1 MTLNALIHACE
12 ADAACLE
19 ENAVRYTADWAGWLL
34 PVNGNS
40 LTGEDPGHHEYFLQ
54 IREEVNKLSG
64 FDTALIV
71 TLSESLFREVCK
83 DLRVAT
89 FYLWARLHQEGESGL
104 AEGLELLA
112 ALLDRFGH
120 ALHPLRARSR
130 QAALAWLGSTR
141 MLDSLSRWPQTN
153 TALVRRACGALIL
166 IHRAIADEDR
176 AGLIPLIKALEV
188 RLAQNGGACAV
199 VPQHSSEEADAQKAP
214 AALMPVT
221 TGQALM
227 EQAKVLAKYLRE
239 QPEGWLAAHH
249 LMKSVRWDTLVQL
262 PALNDQGNTRLR
274 PPRPDHRRQLQ
285 RLYVNKSWQEL
296 LELADV
302 LFSQGVNHLWFDLQW
317 YVWEALSHHPHAGAV
332 AGIVSQD
339 LCGLLSRLPGLD
351 ELAFD
356 DGTPFADEV
365 TRNWIAQSVMRQ
377 DISPEVVSFQDSS
390 AGEED
395 MFALETEAIQKADA
409 DGVDAALS
417 WLQSCPQISTV
428 RSQWHLRLIM
438 ARLCEHY
445 GRNEM
450 ALHLLDELDL
460 QAGQMT
466 LKHWCPERLFEV
478 RSRRLRLL
486 RMKAAR
492 SESEKTRLQ
501 PEIDVLL
508 SGLITIDPA
517 RAAVLCS

>member
-1 MTLNALIHACE
+1 MALNALIHACE
-12 ADAACLE
+12 TDAACLE
-19 ENAVRYTADWAGWLL
+19 DSAVRYTADWTGWLQ
-34 PVNGNS
+34 PINESS

-64 FDTALIV
+64 FDTALIA

-89 FYLWARLHQEGESGL
+89 FYLWARLHQDGESGL
-104 AEGLELLA
+104 ADGLELLA
-112 ALLDRFGH
+112 GLLNRFGNT
-120 ALHPLRARSR
+120 LHPLRARSR

-141 MLDSLSRWPQTN
+141 MLDSLLRWPQTD

-166 IHRAIADEDR
+166 ISRALTDEEC

-199 VPQHSSEEADAQKAP
+199 VPQHSSDESTPEKAHT
-214 AALMPVT
+214 ALMPVN

-249 LMKSVRWDTLVQL
+249 LIKSVRWDTLVQL

-296 LELADV
+296 LEFADA

-317 YVWEALSHHPHAGAV
+317 YIWESLSHQPYGSTV

-351 ELAFD
+351 ELTFD

-377 DISPEVVSFQDSS
+377 DICPEVVPLQDSS

-395 MFALETEAIQKADA
+395 ILALETEAIQKADI

-428 RSQWHLRLIM
+428 RSQWHLRLTM

-445 GRNEM
+445 GRNEL
-450 ALHLLDELDL
+450 ALHLLGELDL

-466 LKHWCPERLFEV
+466 LQHWCPEKLFEV

-486 RMKAAR
+486 RIKAAR
-492 SESEKTRLQ
+492 SDSEKTRLQ
-501 PEIDVLL
+501 PEMDALL

-517 RAAVLCS
+517 RAAILCS